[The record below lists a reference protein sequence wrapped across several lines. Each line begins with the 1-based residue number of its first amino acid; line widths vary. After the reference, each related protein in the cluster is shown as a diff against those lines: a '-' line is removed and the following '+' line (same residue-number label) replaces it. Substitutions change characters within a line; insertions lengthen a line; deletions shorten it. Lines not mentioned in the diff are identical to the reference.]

1 MKDAV
6 CLLNIILVCV
16 WWGVERG
23 ISGKKWG
30 RVGVGL
36 CHQEE
41 ALHVVSPYAVDVAQ
55 HRAIQDPA
63 DPLPLL
69 L

>member
-1 MKDAV
+1 M
-6 CLLNIILVCV
+6 CV

-23 ISGKKWG
+23 IRGKKWG
-30 RVGVGL
+30 RAGVGL
-36 CHQEE
+36 HHQEE
-41 ALHVVSPYAVDVAQ
+41 ALHVVSPDAVDVAQ
-55 HRAIQDPA
+55 HGAIQDPA